1 MILSLTRAIYCQVK
15 NPKEIYYQS
24 EDEAVA
30 SESTTA
36 APEPAVAAPVA
47 TVAPISFLRR
57 TCCHHR
63 QSATQ
68 DS

>member
-1 MILSLTRAIYCQVK
+1 MILSLTRVIYCHVK
-15 NPKEIYYQS
+15 NPKEIYYQF
-24 EDEAVA
+24 EDETVA

-47 TVAPISFLRR
+47 TMAPVSFLRR

-68 DS
+68 GS